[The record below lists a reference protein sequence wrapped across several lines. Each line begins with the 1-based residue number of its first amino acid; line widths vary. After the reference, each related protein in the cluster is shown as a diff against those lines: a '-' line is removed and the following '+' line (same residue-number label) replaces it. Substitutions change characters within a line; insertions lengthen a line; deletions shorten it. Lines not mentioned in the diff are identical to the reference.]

1 MVRKFIRV
9 AWFLLSL
16 LVILGFELEPAISAQ
31 PTNLAISYPGPM
43 RMIRLDPHVRQ
54 RYVPPPTVFLAGAEH
69 AATANIQVN
78 YIGSSWTT
86 EAMAA
91 FEFAAGIWEVL
102 ISSPV
107 TIVVDADF
115 DDLGENIL
123 GGAGPYS
130 ILTNFD
136 NAPQSNTWYPVAT
149 ANQLAGVDLEAGF
162 PDIQATFSSTFP
174 DWDFGTDSSTGENRV
189 SFASV
194 VLHEL
199 GHGLGF
205 LGSMRV
211 DDGQGPAEC
220 NGQPGTYCYNYAGFP
235 MIYDRFTE
243 NGLGTALL
251 SFPNNSTDLGDQ
263 LTSNDLYFNSLGG
276 NFANGESRV
285 PIYAPATWS
294 QGSSYSHLAESYNAT
309 SHALMT
315 YSISRGETIHNPGAV
330 TLCMFAEMGWTVSES
345 CSVSPDTPISG
356 LTAVSDGPTILGAAT
371 QLSASILSG
380 SNVSYEW
387 DFGDST
393 SGMGT
398 AVSHTYAEPGEYTA
412 QVTATNSISIVTAT
426 TLVQVDEAITGL
438 AAANDG
444 PTALGS
450 ATQLSV
456 TIANGSNV
464 SYEWDFGDGT
474 TGSGST
480 LSHLYSAPGSYTAE
494 VLAAN
499 SVSQDT
505 APTLVEVLGELQWV
519 YLPLQVRQ
527 P

>member
-16 LVILGFELEPAISAQ
+16 PVILGFELQPAISAQ
-31 PTNLAISYPGPM
+31 PTNPANSYPGPM
-43 RMIRLDPHVRQ
+43 RMIRLDPQVRQ
-54 RYVPPPTVFLAGAEH
+54 RYVPPPAVFLASAEQV
-69 AATANIQVN
+69 ATANIQVN
-78 YIGSSWTT
+78 YIGSEWTP
-86 EAMAA
+86 EAQAA
-91 FEFAAGIWEVL
+91 FEFAVGIWEVL

-115 DDLGENIL
+115 GDLGENIL

-130 ILTNFD
+130 IFANFD

-149 ANQLAGVDLEAGF
+149 ANQLAGVDLEAGL
-162 PDIQATFSSTFP
+162 PDIEATFSSTFA
-174 DWDFGTDSSTGENRV
+174 DWDFGTDSSTDANKV

-211 DDGQGPAEC
+211 DDGQGLPEC
-220 NGQPGTYCYNYAGFP
+220 TGPPGTYCHSFGGFP
-235 MIYDRFTE
+235 MIYDRFVE
-243 NGLGTALL
+243 NGSGIAIL

-263 LTSNDLYFNSLGG
+263 LTSNNLYFDSPGG
-276 NFANGESRV
+276 NFANGESPV
-285 PIYAPATWS
+285 PIHAPSPWS
-294 QGSSYSHLAESYNAT
+294 QGSSYSHLAESYNTT

-330 TLCMFAEMGWTVSES
+330 TLCMFEEMGWTVSET
-345 CSVSPDTPISG
+345 CSAGPDTPING
-356 LTAVSDGPTILGAAT
+356 LSAVNDGPTILGAAT
-371 QLSASILSG
+371 QLSANISSG

-393 SGMGT
+393 SGSG
-398 AVSHTYAEPGEYTA
+398 AVASHTYSSPGEYSVE
-412 QVTATNSISIVTAT
+412 VTATNSVSQVKAN
-426 TLVQVDEAITGL
+426 TLVQVDEAIASL

-450 ATQLSV
+450 ATQLSA
-456 TIANGSNV
+456 TIVNGSNV

-474 TGSGST
+474 SGGGST

-494 VLAAN
+494 VIAAN
-499 SVSQDT
+499 SVSQET
-505 APTLVEVLGELQWV
+505 ATTLVEVLGELKWV